1 MLWCLSK
8 VVLRMVYVVTCEREQ
23 WEDEKSGLFT
33 ALERKKNKRV
43 TCNECNDE
51 IKNSVLC
58 DFESQ

>member
-1 MLWCLSK
+1 
-8 VVLRMVYVVTCEREQ
+8 MVYVVTCEREQ

-33 ALERKKNKRV
+33 ALERKKKNKRV